1 MNWVS
6 GTWNTYFYQ
15 LLVDWALLSVD
26 VLIKD
31 QRCLKISWRR
41 YISIKCLKNFKWED
55 IEQTCLFSIFFL
67 GDGCVLLPKNI
78 LEIYV
83 QCLNYL
89 PVRFSVRL
97 TCLYITNMYYTRV
110 YKYIFMIIMYIT
122 PLWQGTPRAFCVRSP
137 QWVGAAGG
145 RGYAP
150 ARLRVPQKCGS
161 QYN

>member
-1 MNWVS
+1 MSKNIL
-6 GTWNTYFYQ
+6 TEIY
-15 LLVDWALLSVD
+15 
-26 VLIKD
+26 
-31 QRCLKISWRR
+31 
-41 YISIKCLKNFKWED
+41 IKCLKNFKWED

-122 PLWQGTPRAFCVRSP
+122 PL
-137 QWVGAAGG
+137 
-145 RGYAP
+145 
-150 ARLRVPQKCGS
+150 
-161 QYN
+161 